1 MPDTATSP
9 VLEQITETN
18 AMMRSVNQGL
28 MVHWINADLINRAGH
43 DVRKSIVLY
52 DEDQMFV
59 QALPAV
65 LGPELHPNVHKLAYD
80 AGVRFY
86 SLGIV

>member
-9 VLEQITETN
+9 VLEELTETN

-28 MVHWINADLINRAGH
+28 MVAWINADLINRAGH

-65 LGPELHPNVHKLAYD
+65 LGPVLDPKIHELAYNG
-80 AGVRFY
+80 GVRFY
-86 SLGIV
+86 SHGIV